1 MQEAVLLTIH
11 LFKTNCSVTIQFLLL
26 LFMIEKII
34 RSKKTTF
41 SDSGDIFIAQS
52 ELKMM
57 KSVLR
62 ALMNSDF

>member
-1 MQEAVLLTIH
+1 
-11 LFKTNCSVTIQFLLL
+11 
-26 LFMIEKII
+26 MIEKII

-52 ELKMM
+52 ESKMM
-57 KSVLR
+57 KLVLR